1 MAAAMNGSSA
11 QHLVVEVEHFEQAV
25 GILGDQVDALRG
37 DVREL
42 RESQAEAMAAA
53 LRSVL
58 TDKKVMAAAMDI
70 VVTEAQRRAAEKT
83 GNAVGSMLKSLLTR
97 WVIIGCIVVM
107 VAKTAGID
115 VAAKVW
121 GAVKGAA

>member
-1 MAAAMNGSSA
+1 MGSA
-11 QHLVVEVEHFEQAV
+11 GNHLVVEVEHFEKAV

-37 DVREL
+37 VVHEL
-42 RESQAEAMAAA
+42 RKSQAEAMAAT

-58 TDKKVMAAAMDI
+58 TDKKVVAAAMDI
-70 VVTEAQRRAAEKT
+70 VATEAQRRAAEKT
-83 GNAVGSMLKSLLTR
+83 GNAVGSMLKSFLTH
-97 WVIIGCIVVM
+97 WVIIVCIVVL

-121 GAVKGAA
+121 GVVKGAV

>member
-1 MAAAMNGSSA
+1 VGSA
-11 QHLVVEVEHFEQAV
+11 GNHLVVEVEHFEKAV

-37 DVREL
+37 DVHEL
-42 RESQAEAMAAA
+42 RKSQAEAMAAA

-58 TDKKVMAAAMDI
+58 TDKKVVAAAMDI

-83 GNAVGSMLKSLLTR
+83 GNAVGSMLKSFLTH
-97 WVIIGCIVVM
+97 WVIIVCIVVL

-121 GAVKGAA
+121 GVVKGAV

>member
-1 MAAAMNGSSA
+1 MGAAMNGAS

-83 GNAVGSMLKSLLTR
+83 GNAVGAMVKSLLTR

-121 GAVKGAA
+121 GVVKGAT

>member
-1 MAAAMNGSSA
+1 MGSA
-11 QHLVVEVEHFEQAV
+11 GHHLVVEVEHFEQAV

-42 RESQAEAMAAA
+42 RGSQAEAMAAA

-83 GNAVGSMLKSLLTR
+83 GNAVGAMVKSLLTR

-121 GAVKGAA
+121 SVVKGAA

>member
-1 MAAAMNGSSA
+1 MGSA
-11 QHLVVEVEHFEQAV
+11 GNHLVVEVEHFEKAV
-25 GILGDQVDALRG
+25 GILGDQVDTLRG
-37 DVREL
+37 DVHEL
-42 RESQAEAMAAA
+42 RKSQAEAMAAA

-83 GNAVGSMLKSLLTR
+83 GNAVGSMLKSFLTH
-97 WVIIGCIVVM
+97 WVIIVCIVVL

-121 GAVKGAA
+121 GVVKGAV